1 MTTSSE
7 SSCPLNPVFTNKIP
21 NSLLEQSISVEN
33 DFEFDFELCHST
45 YSGYSGYSGCRN

>member
-7 SSCPLNPVFTNKIP
+7 SSCPLNPVFTNKNPI
-21 NSLLEQSISVEN
+21 QSNSVEN